1 MSEIKHKI
9 EERLSKLETHQYEFT
24 KIMYDFF
31 KNKNTKVVIFEYI
44 LYCVNV
50 KTQYL
55 LWDPINYSIFKSKT
69 FMLLM
74 DIDSFLTVFNRDF
87 LSKVSNNEIKE
98 ETTLYFVKHLL
109 YNFNKFDKTSKLFRC
124 PAKSTEQVKKESLIR
139 KQECLNFC
147 KKLQKYYDACVKKD

>member
-1 MSEIKHKI
+1 MSEIKNKI
-9 EERLSKLETHQYEFT
+9 EERLSKLKTHQCELT

-55 LWDPINYSIFKSKT
+55 LWDPINCSIFKSKT

-74 DIDSFLTVFNRDF
+74 EIDSFLTVFNQNF

-109 YNFNKFDKTSKLFRC
+109 YGFYNFNKTSKLFRC
-124 PAKSTEQVKKESLIR
+124 PTKSTEEVKKESLIR
-139 KQECLNFC
+139 KQECLNFY
-147 KKLQKYYDACVKKD
+147 KKLQGYYDNCVKK